1 MYATFIS
8 VKEYISE
15 PIVFDRNVIN
25 TIVLLAHLYEEVQK
39 MQNVEVI
46 NKSSIISLPE
56 LFYREDTHPTPSPTN
71 SVSKLS
77 EMYTMFVYPYTN
89 VQFFFT
95 VYLQCVSLRS

>member
-25 TIVLLAHLYEEVQK
+25 TSVLLAHLYEEVQK

-56 LFYREDTHPTPSPTN
+56 LFYREDKHPTPSPTN

-89 VQFFFT
+89 AQFF
-95 VYLQCVSLRS
+95 L